1 MTTLAELQEMV
12 FSGYRDSEV
21 SGSPLVV
28 ARRMPQGK
36 RKVKNRITNGGVGVK
51 FHAPYQK
58 GCPLH
63 Q

>member
-36 RKVKNRITNGGVGVK
+36 RKV
-51 FHAPYQK
+51 
-58 GCPLH
+58 
-63 Q
+63 